1 MSAWYELA
9 SMTWPEFKEAQRHI
23 RVALQPVGAT
33 EQHGP
38 NMTFETDIRIAQAI
52 ARRLAAAVHPLAVV
66 LPPLPVGISYHH
78 MGFPGTL
85 SVSEQTFHAV
95 LMDVAASL
103 KQHGITRLVF
113 VNGHF
118 GNVAALGTL
127 VTRLR
132 YEAGVTAAALFYFTQ
147 AADTI
152 AKHAKTTRWGH
163 ACEIEA
169 SVGLAVAP
177 DTVRTEALAPGEV
190 LDLPWRFAGN
200 LVPFA
205 AQVAF
210 TFHEMTR
217 NGAFGDA
224 RQATREAGEAI
235 VATAIERAAVF
246 LRDFVGAD
254 GGGPREA
261 GA

>member
-1 MSAWYELA
+1 MPAWYELS
-9 SMTWPEFKEAQRHI
+9 SMTWPEFKAAQRDI

-38 NMTFETDIRIAQAI
+38 NMTFQTDIRIAHEM
-52 ARRLAAAVHPLAVV
+52 ARRLAATIHPLAVV
-66 LPPLPVGISYHH
+66 LPPLPLGISYHH

-85 SVSEQTFHAV
+85 TVSEQTFHAV
-95 LMDVAASL
+95 LMDVAASV
-103 KQHGITRLVF
+103 KQHGITKICF

-132 YEAGVTAAALFYFTQ
+132 YEMGMTAAALFYFTQ
-147 AADTI
+147 ASDVM
-152 AKHAKTTRWGH
+152 AKHAKTPRWGH

-177 DTVRTEALAPGEV
+177 DLVRTEALAPGEM
-190 LDLPWRFAGN
+190 LDLPWRHAGN
-200 LVPFA
+200 QVPFA

-210 TFHEMTR
+210 AFHEMTR

-224 RQATREAGEAI
+224 RLATAEAGEAI
-235 VATAIERAAVF
+235 VAAAIERGATF
-246 LRDFVGAD
+246 LRDFVGAAPE
-254 GGGPREA
+254 PRP
-261 GA
+261 